1 MFLPFLMYTLTV
13 YTLTWLMCMF
23 CSISA
28 FYAAYLADILERIF
42 LKLQLLREI
51 LLEEIALSSANS
63 IVYYCSSESLLFLKI
78 SIMPISALEYI
89 SSFSVIVDT

>member
-1 MFLPFLMYTLTV
+1 MYTLAV

-28 FYAAYLADILERIF
+28 FYAAYLADILKSNF

-51 LLEEIALSSANS
+51 LLEAIALSSTNS
-63 IVYYCSSESLLFLKI
+63 IVYYC
-78 SIMPISALEYI
+78 
-89 SSFSVIVDT
+89 FSKGLTSKNKHHANIIPGVDFKL